1 MMIRKSDGALVLVLL
16 GAALSGQS
24 ALADTLQQEVE
35 RLQQRLETLEGQA
48 GLEGASPGAER
59 SRSDEQDD
67 EVQGDA
73 DIHIGG
79 ALRFNLVHRD
89 FNDASENRYGESG
102 LDVFR
107 FNIDGSID
115 DVLLSVEYRFYSYMH
130 VLKHGWIG
138 YQFADDSQL
147 QFGINQIPF
156 GLLPYAAHN
165 SWFGVPY
172 YVGLGDNYDMGIKYQ
187 RQDGP
192 WGLHLGF
199 YKNEEFADAGTLD
212 RYAFDLVRVTDDDAG
227 INQQNEKVNQFNYR
241 GGYTFGLGSGC
252 ETELALSGQAGQLYN
267 HQTDASGDHWAAA
280 LHIDSRCGRW
290 GFQLQGASYQF
301 NPENPEGVSDEVVRV
316 GAFGGSYD
324 IDADADIA
332 VANIAYNFNPRWDRI
347 DQFICYNDYSQLLK
361 SIEGAEDS
369 RINTT
374 GCAIGS
380 GPLFVY
386 LDHIYARNMAFL
398 DGDMAGGGDDRWRR
412 RININVGYY
421 W

>member
-1 MMIRKSDGALVLVLL
+1 MLNGWHARLAVICGGVLFGQALV
-16 GAALSGQS
+16 GQASGLSIE
-24 ALADTLQQEVE
+24 QEVE
-35 RLQQRLETLEGQA
+35 RLQQRLKTLEEHA
-48 GLEGASPGAER
+48 GFEGATLGSER
-59 SRSDEQDD
+59 RRDESVDD
-67 EVQGDA
+67 A
-73 DIHIGG
+73 APDIHIGG

-89 FNDASENRYGESG
+89 FVDASDSKYGESG

-107 FNIDGSID
+107 LNIDGSSD
-115 DVLLSVEYRFYSYMH
+115 DILISAEYRFYAYMH

-138 YQFADDSQL
+138 YQFADGSQL

-172 YVGLGDNYDMGIKYQ
+172 YVGLADNYDMGIKYQ
-187 RQDGP
+187 RSDGP
-192 WGLHLGF
+192 WQWHLGF
-199 YKNEEFADAGTLD
+199 YKNEEFSDASSLG
-212 RYAFDLVRVTDDDAG
+212 RYAFDLVLDGD
-227 INQQNEKVNQFNYR
+227 QQNEKINQLNLRAAYD
-241 GGYTFGLGSGC
+241 FGLGTSC
-252 ETELALSGQAGQLYN
+252 ETEFAVSAQAGQLYN
-267 HQTDASGDHWAAA
+267 HDTDARGDHWAAA
-280 LHIDSRCGRW
+280 AHIDSRCGRW

-301 NPENPEGVSDEVVRV
+301 NPDNPQAVSDDVVRV
-316 GAFGGSYD
+316 GAFEGSYD

-332 VANIAYNFNPRWDRI
+332 VANIAYNFNPRWERI
-347 DQFICYNDYSQLLK
+347 DQLICYNDYSQLFK
-361 SIEGAEDS
+361 SIEGARDS
-369 RINTT
+369 QINTT

-398 DGDMAGGGDDRWRR
+398 NGDMGAGGNDRWRR